1 MRQPKPKL
9 QQPLEKCD
17 QRLDSTHQGDLFPLL
32 HGHGEDESDRP
43 LSKRVIADLMQTA
56 LHEKHD
62 AQQRGDQ
69 QRRTPEIPEVSPSS
83 CSSTTGLNCLEM
95 AAPDEVIAGME
106 SSTRV
111 RVAMDSAAVDNVIHP
126 DELPEDAEYQPNTS
140 GKHFVG
146 ANNAHIENFG
156 SCQTK
161 MTQHGDVT
169 RADVGCDW
177 RMADVSRPLHSVAKV
192 AGPKGGPGNQD
203 VLFDNDS
210 CFVVAPGTVKKL
222 MRTLAAVAE
231 YKREGNLYI
240 ADMTLSSFGRQDAK
254 A

>member
-1 MRQPKPKL
+1 M
-9 QQPLEKCD
+9 
-17 QRLDSTHQGDLFPLL
+17 SFPVRNCTLP
-32 HGHGEDESDRP
+32 SD
-43 LSKRVIADLMQTA
+43 D
-56 LHEKHD
+56 
-62 AQQRGDQ
+62 
-69 QRRTPEIPEVSPSS
+69 
-83 CSSTTGLNCLEM
+83 GLNCLEM
-95 AAPDEVIAGME
+95 AGPDGVIAGME

-146 ANNAHIENFG
+146 ANNAHIENCG
-156 SCQTK
+156 SCRTR
-161 MTQHGDVT
+161 MSQHGDVT

-192 AGPKGGPGNQD
+192 TGPKGEPGKQD

-222 MRTLAAVAE
+222 MKTLAAVAE

-240 ADMTLSSFGRQDAK
+240 ADMTLSSFGRQGAS